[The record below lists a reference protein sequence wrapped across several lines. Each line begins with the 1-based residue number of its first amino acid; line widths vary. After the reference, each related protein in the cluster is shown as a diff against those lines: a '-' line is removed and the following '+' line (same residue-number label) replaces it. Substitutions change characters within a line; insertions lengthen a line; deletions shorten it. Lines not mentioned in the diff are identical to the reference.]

1 MQIQESDS
9 GTGSY
14 RLHSDWK
21 SDALVGP
28 AVSEPLNPKT
38 QRNPMNPILKTVIGG
53 VVGAGL
59 GFLVYRFI
67 GCKTG
72 TCPITAS
79 PWMSM
84 IYGAVMGL
92 LFASGR

>member
-1 MQIQESDS
+1 
-9 GTGSY
+9 
-14 RLHSDWK
+14 
-21 SDALVGP
+21 
-28 AVSEPLNPKT
+28 
-38 QRNPMNPILKTVIGG
+38 MNPILKTVIGG

-72 TCPITAS
+72 TCPITSS